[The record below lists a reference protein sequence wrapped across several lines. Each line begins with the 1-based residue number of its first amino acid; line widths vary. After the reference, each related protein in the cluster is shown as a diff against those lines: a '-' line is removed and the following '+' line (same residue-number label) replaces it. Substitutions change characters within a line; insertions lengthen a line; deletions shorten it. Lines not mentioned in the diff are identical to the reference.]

1 MNLDLRWRLPSR
13 GARLAGNE
21 QRNHR
26 LLSPAPLF
34 STDFS
39 QADAMN
45 ETRNAPQVTQSKGY
59 EWPVMLALAAL
70 AAIALTSCS
79 NANQVQARGPA
90 LSVAV
95 TKVTKKSLGRELTLS
110 SELVPFEEIDVYAKE
125 SGYVKKLMVDY
136 GTHVKA
142 GQVMAVLE
150 IPELEAQLQEDQA
163 NIKNA
168 TNQVTRAQHELERY
182 QAQYKAL
189 HLGFTRLN
197 EVFQSQPGIVAQQ
210 EVDDAQ
216 GKDLAASSQVDA
228 GQAALEAA
236 QSQLAASKAKLA
248 HDQSLYD
255 YSRITAPFSGVV
267 TERYANLGTLMQ
279 AGTGSSTQAMPLV
292 KLSEDDLFRLVIPVP
307 EAYVRYIKIGDP
319 VSVSVPSLNRTF
331 PGKVARFSVDVR
343 SDTRTMHTEVDVP
356 NPQRLL
362 VPGLYAEANLQF
374 DRKENTPSVPIQAL
388 SRKGD
393 TATVFV
399 VGADG
404 TVERRTVQV
413 GLETSSDAEIVS
425 GLHEGEQVVVGDR
438 SSLKAGDKVNA
449 HVVALPEYKEEDSQ
463 Q

>member
-1 MNLDLRWRLPSR
+1 MTETKNRPNATQSLGAVRLS
-13 GARLAGNE
+13 RLAIV
-21 QRNHR
+21 
-26 LLSPAPLF
+26 LLA
-34 STDFS
+34 
-39 QADAMN
+39 
-45 ETRNAPQVTQSKGY
+45 G
-59 EWPVMLALAAL
+59 LALTL
-70 AAIALTSCS
+70 SSCS
-79 NANQVQARGPA
+79 DGKKVGASGPT
-90 LSVAV
+90 LTVGAV
-95 TKVTKKSLGRELTLS
+95 KVTKKSLGRELTLS
-110 SELVPFEEIDVYAKE
+110 SELVPFQEIDVYAKE

-163 NIKNA
+163 EIKNS
-168 TNQVTRAQHELERY
+168 TNQVTLAQHELTRY

-189 HLGFTRLN
+189 HLQYTRLN

-228 GQAALEAA
+228 GQSALDAA
-236 QSQLAASKAKLA
+236 QSQLVASKAKLA

-292 KLSEDDLFRLVIPVP
+292 KLSQDDLFRLVIPVP

-331 PGKVARFSVDVR
+331 PGKVARFAVDVR

-356 NPQRLL
+356 NPRGLL
-362 VPGLYAEANLQF
+362 LPGLYADAQVQL
-374 DRKENTPSVPIQAL
+374 DRKENTPSVPLQAL
-388 SRKGD
+388 SRNGD
-393 TATVFV
+393 SATVLIV
-399 VGADG
+399 NSEG
-404 TVERRTVQV
+404 TLEQRNVQV

-425 GLHEGEQVVVGDR
+425 GLSEGEQVVVGDR
-438 SSLKAGDKVNA
+438 SGLKPGEKVIA
-449 HVVALPEYKEEDSQ
+449 HVITVPQYREGDTQ

>member
-1 MNLDLRWRLPSR
+1 MTETKNRSK
-13 GARLAGNE
+13 AT
-21 QRNHR
+21 Q
-26 LLSPAPLF
+26 SPATVGF
-34 STDFS
+34 ASF
-39 QADAMN
+39 A
-45 ETRNAPQVTQSKGY
+45 
-59 EWPVMLALAAL
+59 LALL
-70 AAIALTSCS
+70 TGLALTLSSCS
-79 NANQVQARGPA
+79 DGKRVGASGPT
-90 LSVAV
+90 LTVGV

-110 SELVPFEEIDVYAKE
+110 SELVPFQEIDVYAKE

-163 NIKNA
+163 EIKNA
-168 TNQVTRAQHELERY
+168 TNQVTRAQHELARY

-189 HLGFTRLN
+189 HLEYTRLN

-216 GKDLAASSQVDA
+216 GKDLAAAAQVDA
-228 GQAALEAA
+228 SQAALEAA
-236 QSQLAASKAKLA
+236 QSQLAASQAKLA

-255 YSRITAPFSGVV
+255 YSKITAPFSGVV

-292 KLSEDDLFRLVIPVP
+292 KLSQDDLFRLVIPVP
-307 EAYVRYIKIGDP
+307 EAYVHYIKIGDP
-319 VSVSVPSLNRTF
+319 VDVSVPSLNRTF

-356 NPQRLL
+356 NPKALL
-362 VPGLYAEANLQF
+362 LPGLYAEADLQL
-374 DRKENTPSVPIQAL
+374 DRKENTPSVPLQAL
-388 SRKGD
+388 SRKGN
-393 TATVFV
+393 TASVLV
-399 VGADG
+399 VNSDG
-404 TVERRTVQV
+404 TLEQRAVQV

-425 GLHEGEQVVVGDR
+425 GLNEGEQVVVGDR
-438 SSLKAGDKVNA
+438 SGLKPGEKVIPRLIT
-449 HVVALPEYKEEDSQ
+449 VPEYKEGDSQ